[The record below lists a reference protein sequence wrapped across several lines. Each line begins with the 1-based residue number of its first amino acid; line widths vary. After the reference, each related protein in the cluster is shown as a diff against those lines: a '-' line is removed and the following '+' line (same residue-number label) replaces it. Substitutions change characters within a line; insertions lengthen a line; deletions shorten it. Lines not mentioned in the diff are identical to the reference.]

1 MAKTR
6 EAKVRDPVV
15 RYAHSLKIRTIR
27 MYFGPGVQTAWPDD
41 LFLIP
46 GGVPL
51 FLEAKAPGEKPSKK
65 QDLKIKYLR
74 DDGYNVNWYDSVEE
88 GKKLVDAALWE
99 AHVAG
104 RLGEDWQSVRN
115 K

>member
-15 RYAHSLKIRTIR
+15 RYARSLGIRSIR

-46 GGVPL
+46 GGRPL
-51 FLEAKAPGEKPSKK
+51 FLEAKAPGEVPSKK
-65 QDLKIKYLR
+65 QELKISQLEEQEY
-74 DDGYNVNWYDSVEE
+74 DVAWYDNVEE
-88 GKKLVDAALWE
+88 GKSFINE
-99 AHVAG
+99 AMENA
-104 RLGEDWQSVRN
+104 